1 MYSVAIII
9 TSLVL
14 SSSHH
19 LPSCPSPIVE
29 CGMFLVFAEVF
40 RLSSHPLPC
49 TYVITIIHHSMIPG
63 DTAYRH
69 PCSHRLLTSASFC
82 LFHNFIRAFSSASL
96 PLPLLHAFSS
106 ASLPLPRNRL
116 SHLLLYIRHPYHP
129 IFVPSLPSVLTTS
142 AWFHHS
148 LPP

>member
-96 PLPLLHAFSS
+96 PLP
-106 ASLPLPRNRL
+106 RNRL
-116 SHLLLYIRHPYHP
+116 SHLLLYIRHPYNP